1 MSVSKELTDKFANAL
16 QSSTAPTLKKA
27 YIKKVDNDVTVCTS
41 WSQTNYQLNKK
52 HEFNMIY
59 SLTAENML
67 KRNISF
73 PIPMKSYELETASP
87 TAKYSAGILKQK
99 NQETL
104 KEEFILEIWCRTGIV
119 DTLNL
124 SAFDQHG
131 IVHSDIVFGSLS
143 WSQDETKLVY
153 VAEKKKQKSVSFF
166 EQKKKESRSEESDKN
181 EGEKYLFEESWGEQ
195 LTEVINPVICILNIK
210 EQKLKIIENIPADV
224 SPAQPVFRGND
235 VIVFEGIK
243 TTPFRLGRIYC
254 ENRESQI
261 YSVKAE
267 DSSPATTLITS
278 SHKCTSYCPRV
289 SPNGETVLFLHKKLR
304 EDGDAHRNAEN
315 VVIYN
320 FQKLSMIEI
329 EKFQYNEE
337 SSFIFVHSLPSFC
350 WFNDN
355 IHVALACFSQFK
367 RFLCVLNT
375 DTQKVVLKYECNAY
389 FGVYADLV
397 LTSYM
402 KLDSKNC
409 ILQVSTLNEVIK
421 EEGHEKEDFNIHEF
435 VDNNIISYGVI
446 PRECQMVN
454 GKHPIILWPHGGPHS
469 VFTDI
474 YSAYAAAFC
483 KLGFA
488 VILTNYRGS
497 TSDTAESLY
506 SLPGNVGL
514 QDVQD
519 VKKVLEL
526 FLGQFNSKCDS
537 KNIFMFGGSHGG
549 FLTAHHVGQFPS
561 LYRAAVLRN
570 PVIDVSTMSGSTD
583 IIDWNYF
590 EAGISYHQNNLP
602 NSESISKMLEK
613 SPIIY
618 IKNIKAPILLCIG
631 LKDARV
637 PPSQGTIY
645 YKLLKANNK
654 QVKMLAY
661 PNDCHPLSTVE
672 TEGNVFVNV
681 CKWFYENAASMD
693 YKS

>member
-16 QSSTAPTLKKA
+16 QSSTAPALKKA

-435 VDNNIISYGVI
+435 VDNNIISYGII

-454 GKHPIILWPHGGPHS
+454 GKHPIIL
-469 VFTDI
+469 
-474 YSAYAAAFC
+474 
-483 KLGFA
+483 
-488 VILTNYRGS
+488 
-497 TSDTAESLY
+497 
-506 SLPGNVGL
+506 
-514 QDVQD
+514 
-519 VKKVLEL
+519 
-526 FLGQFNSKCDS
+526 
-537 KNIFMFGGSHGG
+537 
-549 FLTAHHVGQFPS
+549 
-561 LYRAAVLRN
+561 
-570 PVIDVSTMSGSTD
+570 
-583 IIDWNYF
+583 
-590 EAGISYHQNNLP
+590 
-602 NSESISKMLEK
+602 
-613 SPIIY
+613 
-618 IKNIKAPILLCIG
+618 
-631 LKDARV
+631 
-637 PPSQGTIY
+637 
-645 YKLLKANNK
+645 
-654 QVKMLAY
+654 
-661 PNDCHPLSTVE
+661 
-672 TEGNVFVNV
+672 
-681 CKWFYENAASMD
+681 
-693 YKS
+693 